1 MRIKRGFKARKR
13 RDKVLKLA
21 KGFRGGHSKLFRTAA
36 DTVDR
41 ALMYAYRDRRV
52 RKRDFRRLWILRI
65 NAATRMNDMSYS
77 KFIHGLKVANIEL
90 DRKVLAELAIS
101 DPLAFTQI
109 ANLAAQQL

>member
-13 RDKVLKLA
+13 RKKVLKMA
-21 KGFRGGHSKLFRTAA
+21 KGFRGGRSKLFRTAA
-36 DTVDR
+36 DAVDK

-65 NAATRMNDMSYS
+65 NAAARMNDMSYS

-90 DRKVLAELAIS
+90 DRKVLAEMAIS